1 MSTSK
6 EYGFT
11 FNGHHSSEFGLKVL
25 NTKSMV
31 LPAKTKTT
39 VQVPYQNGLLDL
51 SDLYGSNTFGERTIT
66 FPCRL
71 DIGYNDRDRLYNTWT
86 RIVNWLMSPTGKREL
101 DDDVQSDFFYKAEV
115 QTAPTISEMS
125 SFCYLTIEFQAYPY
139 RFRERADDLWDPFN
153 FDWDVAQRT
162 TIDVNGVS
170 YLNLINNGET
180 AVTLMIDADSDV
192 ALNLNGEAYSVA
204 KGSTNNDEIM
214 LNPGENSLM
223 ITGNAH
229 VTFDWFEEVI

>member
-6 EYGFT
+6 NYGFT

-71 DIGYNDRDRLYNTWT
+71 DIGYNDWDRLYNTWT

-101 DDDVQSDFFYKAEV
+101 DDDVQSDFLYKAEV
-115 QTAPTISEMS
+115 QTAPTISEIS

-139 RFRERADDLWDPFN
+139 RFHERADDLWDPFN

-180 AVTLMIDADSDV
+180 AVTLMIETDGE
-192 ALNLNGEAYSVA
+192 LTLTLNGDTFSVA
-204 KGSTNNDEIM
+204 QGSTNNDEIM

-223 ITGNAH
+223 ITGNAR

>member
-1 MSTSK
+1 MSTSNQ
-6 EYGFT
+6 YGFT

-71 DIGYNDRDRLYNTWT
+71 DIGHNDRDRLYNTWT
-86 RIVNWLMSPTGKREL
+86 KIINWLMSPTGKREL

-115 QTAPTISEMS
+115 HTAPTISEMS

-139 RFRERADDLWDPFN
+139 RFHERADDLWDPFS
-153 FDWDVAQRT
+153 FDWDVVQHT
-162 TIDVNGVS
+162 TIDVNGSS
-170 YLNLINNGET
+170 YLKLINNGET
-180 AVTLMIDADSDV
+180 IVTLLIEADSDV
-192 ALNLNGEAYSVA
+192 TLNLNGEVYSVA

-214 LNPGENSLM
+214 LNPGENTLTL
-223 ITGNAH
+223 TGNAH